1 MKYKIKILSKGQIWG
16 DVEWREV
23 DEDGLYKI
31 QTAAY
36 TGKFGRE
43 ERLVHEL
50 DLDEYDRSVATPV
63 VGEDGLARYL
73 VPKEYAIQVED
84 ITLIVEERE
93 RKIKEEE
100 EDKRKIMKEVK
111 LLVKN
116 IDEIIIDTRIKRILT
131 ILTREVFGKEE

>member
-23 DEDGLYKI
+23 GEDGLYKI
-31 QTAAY
+31 QTDAY

-93 RKIKEEE
+93 KKIKEEE
-100 EDKRKIMKEVK
+100 EDKRKSMKEVK

-116 IDEIIIDTRIKRILT
+116 IDEIIIDTRLKRILT

>member
-16 DVEWREV
+16 DVEWREA

-31 QTAAY
+31 QTDAY

-50 DLDEYDRSVATPV
+50 DLDEYDRSVATSV
-63 VGEDGLARYL
+63 VGEDGTTRYL

-93 RKIKEEE
+93 KKIKEEE
-100 EDKRKIMKEVK
+100 EDKRKSMKEVK

-116 IDEIIIDTRIKRILT
+116 IDEIIIDTRLKRILT

>member
-23 DEDGLYKI
+23 GEDGLYKI
-31 QTAAY
+31 QTDAY

-43 ERLVHEL
+43 ERLVYEL
-50 DLDEYDRSVATPV
+50 DLDEYDRSVATSV
-63 VGEDGLARYL
+63 VGEDGITRYL

-131 ILTREVFGKEE
+131 ILTKEVFGKEE